1 MTKSSQQLPDKQR
14 ARQCLTFHRPNCF
27 QWTLRSHTHSHAQ
40 SQSQGEKSIC
50 WEVNTEQ
57 VKFSQVHLLLFTSV
71 IINVSSYTRCY
82 SAYSILK
89 NPFHIW
95 SPPIECQCITP
106 NKESTQQQ
114 THNHFTGWLRNR
126 IKEKTFLHMW
136 WSPLIPPIESQR
148 IVHKEPVLS
157 AVKVVV

>member
-1 MTKSSQQLPDKQR
+1 MFDFPSTELFSMDTQK
-14 ARQCLTFHRPNCF
+14 
-27 QWTLRSHTHSHAQ
+27 SHTFTITVTVRGGREHL
-40 SQSQGEKSIC
+40 
-50 WEVNTEQ
+50 VRNEQ
-57 VKFSQVHLLLFTSV
+57 VKFLQVHLLFFTSV
-71 IINVSSYTRCY
+71 MINVSSYTRCY

-89 NPFHIW
+89 NSFHIW

-106 NKESTQQQ
+106 NKELTQQQ

-136 WSPLIPPIESQR
+136 WSPPIPPIESQC
-148 IVHKEPVLS
+148 IVHKVPVLS

>member
-14 ARQCLTFHRPNCF
+14 AGQCLTFHRPNCF

-82 SAYSILK
+82 CTFFLK

-95 SPPIECQCITP
+95 SSPLNASALLPIRRR
-106 NKESTQQQ
+106 SQQQ
-114 THNHFTGWLRNR
+114 THYHFRGWLRNR
-126 IKEKTFLHMW
+126 IKEKNLSSHVMITTDSTDRKSVHC
-136 WSPLIPPIESQR
+136 SQGASS
-148 IVHKEPVLS
+148 VCS
-157 AVKVVV
+157 